1 MSKNDLPT
9 YAIVELLI
17 RLSSFN
23 PTIGNYKDHHLN
35 NENVI
40 VKTAHGPVTL
50 PQELILRQ
58 FNAPEEISEN
68 ELKVIALQLK

>member
-35 NENVI
+35 NEDVI
-40 VKTAHGPVTL
+40 VKTAYGPVTL
-50 PQELILRQ
+50 PQEMIMRQ
-58 FNAPEEISEN
+58 FNAPEAITEH
-68 ELKVIALQLK
+68 ELKAVALQLK

>member
-23 PTIGNYKDHHLN
+23 PTIGNYKDHYLN

-40 VKTAHGPVTL
+40 IKTAHGCVTL
-50 PQELILRQ
+50 GQELIMRQ
-58 FNAPEEISEN
+58 FNVPEEITEH
-68 ELKVIALQLK
+68 ELKLIALQLN

>member
-23 PTIGNYKDHHLN
+23 PTIGNYKDHYLN

-50 PQELILRQ
+50 PQKLILRQ
-58 FNAPEEISEN
+58 FNAPEEISEDD
-68 ELKVIALQLK
+68 LKAIALQLK

>member
-17 RLSSFN
+17 RLLPFN
-23 PTIGNYKDHHLN
+23 PTIGNYKDHYLS

-40 VKTAHGPVTL
+40 VKTAHGPITL
-50 PQELILRQ
+50 PHDLVIRQ
-58 FNAPEEISEN
+58 FNAPEDILDY
-68 ELKVIALQLK
+68 ELKAVALQLK

>member
-23 PTIGNYKDHHLN
+23 PTIGNYKNHHLN
-35 NENVI
+35 NDNVI
-40 VKTAHGPVTL
+40 VKTVHGPVTL
-50 PQELILRQ
+50 PRKLILRQ
-58 FNAPEEISEN
+58 FNAPEEISED
-68 ELKVIALQLK
+68 ELRAIALQLK